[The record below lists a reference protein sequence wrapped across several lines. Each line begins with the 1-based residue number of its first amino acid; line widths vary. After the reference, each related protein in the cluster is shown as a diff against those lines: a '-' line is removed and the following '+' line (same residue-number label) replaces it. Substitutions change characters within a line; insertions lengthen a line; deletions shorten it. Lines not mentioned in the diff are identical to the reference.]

1 MLDHNNI
8 SNEKCFFTKKYQK
21 KLLPQTDKLDAA
33 KVCKEQTLQLSIQKR
48 NTQNILFMVL
58 SQDE

>member
-1 MLDHNNI
+1 M
-8 SNEKCFFTKKYQK
+8 
-21 KLLPQTDKLDAA
+21 KLLPQTEKLGKAA
-33 KVCKEQTLQLSIQKR
+33 KVCKEQTLQLSTQKR